1 MFDLLKIRKL
11 VDEATNLSVR
21 ATSGIASSALSNSL
35 NASNGLLGNG
45 GAALGMGTGGG
56 GTNAK
61 LSRERKHRMREQA
74 TQKLAKAYYLD
85 EIACS
90 VATMQAASTLEDVAH
105 LVLQRSASHVEGK
118 YVHFFHEK
126 IPSRQLADC
135 TSLQPLDEIVAER
148 PNLGEPL
155 RTRALTKIFKQDFA
169 GAAQDLTAALQ
180 VCRYCQSQ
188 HKAGR
193 QELQLASTAGAQ
205 QHSRWKEDIK
215 LDEEDHPSSLEPQL
229 LFHRAGVY
237 LTIACEHISNALPRK
252 GSHRPPKSSNG
263 ISGLG
268 NYTNESHSPILE
280 PEKTSADLKA
290 ETFRLAARKL
300 VKTNAKRALRDYISF
315 LSHFDYTPGLPAEA
329 TEEFVRKVNQAANG
343 FKIPRPTHDRVFDM
357 NSNASLSNG
366 QLSNAP
372 VPHHAAN
379 NRTRYTSSLPRNF
392 PALPPPMVYEISAL
406 FSSTPP
412 PDLPPYPALSTSVA
426 TTKCQPP
433 SFPADTSSP
442 GTHEALTYH
451 PLLTDA
457 LHSLLLCHT
466 LLQTSPRELTRHAH
480 MVARLIRLCDGHPVF
495 QGARSPSRGD
505 WIEVLRKH
513 EDVAVAG
520 SWEDLCRPAGAGCG
534 ERKVGRREDGKEETE
549 KERRERWRQQ
559 AVMEALEDERV
570 CDEES
575 FRRAVAA
582 RQRRCE
588 EEDSRRGGMDGVN
601 GNGGVNGH
609 ARKWQDDEREY
620 TVGTERAQRIV
631 RWVREA
637 PVGESMGA
645 KKRRKGV
652 KKPKAREEAGLNDS
666 MSDVKVAED
675 GVAETAEEVN

>member
-1 MFDLLKIRKL
+1 M
-11 VDEATNLSVR
+11 R

-45 GAALGMGTGGG
+45 GAALGMGIGGG

-105 LVLQRSASHVEGK
+105 LVLQRDPSHVEGK

-155 RTRALTKIFKQDFA
+155 RTRAVTKIFKEDFV

-180 VCRYCQSQ
+180 VCRYCRSQ

-193 QELQLASTAGAQ
+193 QELQLASTAEAQ
-205 QHSRWKEDIK
+205 QHSRWKEGIK
-215 LDEEDHPSSLEPQL
+215 LDEQDHPSSLEPQL

-237 LTIACEHISNALPRK
+237 LTIACEHISNALPPK

-263 ISGLG
+263 INSLD
-268 NYTNESHSPILE
+268 NYNNESHSPILE
-280 PEKTSADLKA
+280 TEKTSADPKA
-290 ETFRLAARKL
+290 ETFCLAARKL

-343 FKIPRPTHDRVFDM
+343 LKIPRPTHDRIFDM

-366 QLSNAP
+366 QLPNALI
-372 VPHHAAN
+372 PHHATN
-379 NRTRYTSSLPRNF
+379 NRTRYTSPLPRNI
-392 PALPPPMVYEISAL
+392 PALPPPVVYEISAL

-412 PDLPPYPALSTSVA
+412 PDLPPYPALSTSIA
-426 TTKCQPP
+426 TTKPQTP
-433 SFPADTSSP
+433 SFAADTSSP

-457 LHSLLLCHT
+457 LHSLLLCHV

-480 MVARLIRLCDGHPVF
+480 MVARLTRLCDGHPVF

-505 WIEVLRKH
+505 WVEVLRRH

-520 SWEDLCRPAGAGCG
+520 SWEELCRPAGAGCG
-534 ERKVGRREDGKEETE
+534 ERKGGGREETE
-549 KERRERWRQQ
+549 RERRERWRQQ

-588 EEDSRRGGMDGVN
+588 EEDGRSGGVDG
-601 GNGGVNGH
+601 GNGY

-620 TVGTERAQRIV
+620 NVGTERAQRIV

-645 KKRRKGV
+645 KKRRKGTT
-652 KKPKAREEAGLNDS
+652 KPKTTEDAGLNGS
-666 MSDVKVAED
+666 MSDVKIAEN
-675 GVAETAEEVN
+675 GVAETAEEVD